1 MPLVLGRGVREGW
14 GLRTP
19 LHMEA
24 SLASAFLVSLRRW
37 RASPVLALLP
47 GEGQQVPLPT
57 VFGWS
62 LVIWVFQVWG
72 VNEALVRDR

>member
-1 MPLVLGRGVREGW
+1 MPLASGGGVGEGW

-47 GEGQQVPLPT
+47 GEWQQVPLPT
-57 VFGWS
+57 GFGWS
-62 LVIWVFQVWG
+62 PVIWVFQVRG
-72 VNEALVRDR
+72 VNEALVQDR